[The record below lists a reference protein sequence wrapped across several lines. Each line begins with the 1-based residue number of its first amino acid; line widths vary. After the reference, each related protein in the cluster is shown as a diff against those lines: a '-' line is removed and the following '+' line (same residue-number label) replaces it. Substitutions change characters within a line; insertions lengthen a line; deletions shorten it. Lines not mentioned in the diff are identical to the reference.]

1 MPLTRKQC
9 IGNRVCNGWKGMK
22 ICNAVFVCV
31 NDSICG
37 CDENYEK
44 VLTGLDI
51 QGSIT
56 PSVLAMSVKKRL
68 LMSVQQ

>member
-1 MPLTRKQC
+1 
-9 IGNRVCNGWKGMK
+9 MK